1 MFFKTTSAD
10 ILVNLEASG
19 NLTTTDMSEQ
29 TSEAKI
35 PQRGEKRTGSKFR
48 QNVALAE
55 TLIIICGY
63 LYLLV
68 EAPLCNAT
76 SADTIITLRFWIL
89 ASFGALYL
97 LRLNVMMRW
106 LLPREVSKE
115 EIGFVL
121 LIFVP
126 AIMTSFALGA
136 NGCDEDIHI
145 ALAVGSVCFYLLGSY
160 LNSGSELQRKRW
172 KSHPENKGKCYTEGL
187 FRLPAILLFGDVVFS
202 AWALASGRWW
212 NAWAPLFMFLTRLSS
227 HSRERGLPGKAIR
240 GRMACILAGTKK
252 LIHSSIEE

>member
-19 NLTTTDMSEQ
+19 NLTTIDMSEQ

-145 ALAVGSVCFYLLGSY
+145 ALAIGCVCFYLLGSY
-160 LNSGSELQRKRW
+160 LNSGSELQRKLW

-187 FRLPAILLFGDVVFS
+187 FSLARNINYFGDVVLFS

-212 NAWAPLFMFLTRLSS
+212 NAWAPLFMFLSFVFHHIPEKEAYLEKRYEAEWPAYS
-227 HSRERGLPGKAIR
+227 
-240 GRMACILAGTKK
+240 AGTK
-252 LIHSSIEE
+252 LIPFVY